1 MTSNT
6 ESAFRSGLS
15 SLGWDRQ
22 SDQLPPPTTA
32 STNEGWGSRLRGMVP
47 HGARDYLPIG
57 AEEEDQ
63 GWFGIRLSRWD
74 RLLIFGACI
83 LGAAVCFL
91 VAFLMMPVLVLKPR
105 KFVMLWTVGSLLFLS
120 SFAALQGPISY
131 FKHLFSGSRI
141 PFTATYFTSMVLT
154 IYFALGLQSTI
165 LTVVSAAVQVVCLV
179 VYLVSYF
186 PFGAGAI
193 RLAEVM
199 NKGRRRED
207 GYQRYLMRWKCQRGP
222 GRCMNCYP
230 IAVQCKIGYA
240 AKKFGSKVY
249 ENASNPERD
258 HHPQITPHIKVSI
271 RSTFPV
277 LFEFDL
283 PTRYGDFLESV
294 LDQNVPYRFSTLPI
308 TLPSQDPFSFRR
320 YSTAAA
326 PAVEVPII
334 QTASS
339 TASVESST
347 VAASTESSDDAATV
361 NTENVEA
368 DAAAEKEEKPFVPAP
383 APKVNIWKVRA
394 EELAKRAPAP
404 ALTVEEPVEEKVEKK
419 EEKKD
424 NEKKEKRGKKG
435 SKSKKDDAKSEKK
448 DDKKDE
454 KKEEKTETAAPAE
467 PKPKKSPLVVYDE
480 SLPAPTS
487 VPGAALA
494 AAADLAF
501 DDQSSFPTIDI
512 AKSADQKAPK
522 KTKKPTAKA
531 DKKEKWVS
539 LTPTIVHAT
548 PLPGKGQRMREGAQG
563 QQQQRGQRRQGQNRE
578 GGEQQQGKRVQG
590 QRRGS
595 QSAKKPQAQQAQDK
609 SAETAAVEKKEE
621 ASDAAAAPAENKK
634 EEEVVANGVNAQQQ
648 QPAQQQ
654 QQQQRGPRPPRQFNN
669 NNRVSGG
676 PMYTG
681 APQHQHH
688 GQRRGGRMGG
698 QYRGGWDMQAQMQ
711 QMQQWDMRPYI
722 LGQIDYYFSLDN
734 LCKDLFLRRHMDG
747 EGWVAVAFLAN
758 FNRVKQLTLD
768 EKVVRE
774 ACRGSQ
780 IVEVSQDGEKARK
793 REGWE
798 MWVVPEAERLV
809 FERPAPVAAG
819 AAAGAEE
826 KKVEEEDV
834 KVNGVHEEEK
844 TEVVAEVQA

>member
-1 MTSNT
+1 MS
-6 ESAFRSGLS
+6 SA
-15 SLGWDRQ
+15 
-22 SDQLPPPTTA
+22 TTA
-32 STNEGWGSRLRGMVP
+32 
-47 HGARDYLPIG
+47 
-57 AEEEDQ
+57 
-63 GWFGIRLSRWD
+63 
-74 RLLIFGACI
+74 
-83 LGAAVCFL
+83 
-91 VAFLMMPVLVLKPR
+91 
-105 KFVMLWTVGSLLFLS
+105 
-120 SFAALQGPISY
+120 
-131 FKHLFSGSRI
+131 
-141 PFTATYFTSMVLT
+141 
-154 IYFALGLQSTI
+154 
-165 LTVVSAAVQVVCLV
+165 
-179 VYLVSYF
+179 
-186 PFGAGAI
+186 
-193 RLAEVM
+193 
-199 NKGRRRED
+199 
-207 GYQRYLMRWKCQRGP
+207 
-222 GRCMNCYP
+222 
-230 IAVQCKIGYA
+230 
-240 AKKFGSKVY
+240 
-249 ENASNPERD
+249 
-258 HHPQITPHIKVSI
+258 
-271 RSTFPV
+271 
-277 LFEFDL
+277 
-283 PTRYGDFLESV
+283 
-294 LDQNVPYRFSTLPI
+294 
-308 TLPSQDPFSFRR
+308 QD
-320 YSTAAA
+320 STAAA
-326 PAVEVPII
+326 PVVEVPII

-347 VAASTESSDDAATV
+347 ADVASTESSDDAATAS
-361 NTENVEA
+361 TDNVEA
-368 DAAAEKEEKPFVPAP
+368 EAAAAEKEEKPFVPAP

-404 ALTVEEPVEEKVEKK
+404 APAPAVEEPVEEKPEKK

-448 DDKKDE
+448 DE
-454 KKEEKTETAAPAE
+454 KKEEKTEPAAPAVAE

-548 PLPGKGQRMREGAQG
+548 PLPGKGQRTREGAQG
-563 QQQQRGQRRQGQNRE
+563 QQQQRGQRKQGQNRE
-578 GGEQQQGKRVQG
+578 GGEQQQGKRVGG

-595 QSAKKPQAQQAQDK
+595 QGAKKPQVQQQAQDK
-609 SAETAAVEKKEE
+609 SAETAVEKKEE
-621 ASDAAAAPAENKK
+621 ASDASAAAAPVENNNKK
-634 EEEVVANGVNAQQQ
+634 EEEEVVANGVNAQQQ

-654 QQQQRGPRPPRQFNN
+654 QQQQQRGPRPPRQFNN
-669 NNRVSGG
+669 NNNRVNGG

-780 IVEVSQDGEKARK
+780 IVEVSVDGEKVRK

-798 MWVVPEAERLV
+798 MWVVPEGERLV
-809 FERPAPVAAG
+809 FTRPAPVAVAP
-819 AAAGAEE
+819 AAEE
-826 KKVEEEDV
+826 KKVEEEV
-834 KVNGVHEEEK
+834 KVNGVHEEEEEKK
-844 TEVVAEVQA
+844 TEAVAEIQA